1 MSKRV
6 IALIS
11 LAMTFIACGKVEP
24 ENKNLGPKT
33 KGVEEKLLEIQ
44 GTREL
49 DSFIEEPSAY
59 VLTFFSPIGASE
71 EDIFKVDKS
80 CVRNVQNETRTLR
93 IDFNDSKSALFNY
106 HSWLVA
112 KLEKDYASFSV
123 GCDTASVWFEIKD
136 SKSESLTV
144 SIDGAENTADYD
156 VSFSKDGK
164 GGRIFLQVISHQ
176 KEFTKDVTIRFDN
189 GDKIVEMP
197 FGLIREDFKFA
208 DGSVDKMYSFLE
220 YERYFEIPMAKAD
233 KSVEVIIPEEASSWI
248 KARSSNENVNGVD
261 MTALCFLLDK
271 NPGEA
276 RSAVLTVTKAGCH
289 RDLSVRICQ
298 IGENDEGSLTKGLK
312 EFYSA
317 LNGDSWNNNTNWCT
331 DAPFFE
337 WHGISASMVAGKQS
351 MGAGDGFV
359 YFGETDDWILD
370 IGGNNLKG
378 TIPEEFWKAFRCF
391 SFVRINNEYLPESRM
406 PDYAWH
412 ENLAVLDLSMSFI
425 QMPLSPS
432 IAKSEK
438 LQKLLIQACP
448 VRSAIPSEITS
459 LGQLSQVNMRECEIT
474 GELPLSL
481 GNMSSLTTLLLDHN
495 MELGGKLP
503 DSFYNLSNLV
513 SFDIGSTKI
522 GGYLSGNITRLA
534 KLEDFFIQGCEFEG
548 TIPEEFGQLENLS
561 SYDFNGNYFSKIP
574 QFVRYYGYNSKTY
587 KEWVGSAG
595 FPLGIPYYQRR
606 KEDGRPS
613 NYVVVVPDAYQ
624 ISDIIVNGAPLKRP
638 GYYVDYDKCRMLPFP
653 MWAKIK
659 YGIFCWNMCR
669 DGEFK
674 EPKYPYADDL
684 QFRADEYYYDG
695 KDWCHPSLQYPAR
708 EYYFDGSRWVH
719 DASCP
724 WDQEYIDPELQK

>member
-1 MSKRV
+1 MSNRV

-11 LAMTFIACGKVEP
+11 LACTLIACSKVEP
-24 ENKNLGPKT
+24 ENQKPTPETKNI
-33 KGVEEKLLEIQ
+33 EQRLLEIQ
-44 GTREL
+44 GVMEL
-49 DSFIEEPSAY
+49 DTFVEETSDY
-59 VLTFFSPIGASE
+59 VLTFISPARTTEDNVYRLSKASV
-71 EDIFKVDKS
+71 K
-80 CVRNVQNETRTLR
+80 NVLNETRSLR
-93 IDFNDSKSALFNY
+93 IEFKDSKSATFDY

-112 KLEKDYASFSV
+112 QLVTDYASFSV
-123 GCDTASVWFEIKD
+123 GCDTASVSYEIKD
-136 SKSESLTV
+136 SRTETV
-144 SIDGAENTADYD
+144 SVSLEGADGIVDYSVSASENGR
-156 VSFSKDGK
+156 S
-164 GGRIFLQVISHQ
+164 GRISFQVTSPE
-176 KEFTKDVTIRFDN
+176 KEFTKDVVVRFDN
-189 GDKIVEMP
+189 GQKTVDVP
-197 FGLIREDFKFA
+197 FLLIREDFKFA
-208 DGSVDKMYSFLE
+208 DGSVDKTYAFLE

-233 KSVEVIIPEEASSWI
+233 KNIEVKIPVEASGWI
-248 KARSSNENVNGVD
+248 KARSSTENVNGVD

-271 NPGEA
+271 NHGEA

-289 RDLSVRICQ
+289 RNLTVRISQ
-298 IGENDEGSLTKGLK
+298 IGENDEGSLTKGL
-312 EFYSA
+312 EAFYSA
-317 LNGDSWNNNTNWCT
+317 LHGESWIDNTNWCT
-331 DAPFFE
+331 DAPLFE
-337 WHGISASMVAGKQS
+337 WYGISASMVAGKQS

-359 YFGETDDWILD
+359 YFGDTDDWVLD

-391 SFVRINNEYLPESRM
+391 SYVRINNEYLPESCM

-412 ENLAVLDLSMSFI
+412 ENLVILDLSMSFI

-432 IAKSEK
+432 IAKAEK
-438 LQKLLIQACP
+438 LQKLLMQACP
-448 VRSAIPSEITS
+448 VKGAIPSEITS

-503 DSFYNLSNLV
+503 DSFYNLSNLI
-513 SFDIGSTKI
+513 SFDIGLTKI

-561 SYDFNGNYFSKIP
+561 SYDFHGNYFTEIP
-574 QFVRYYGYNSKTY
+574 QFVRYYGYNSKAY

-595 FPLGIPYYQRR
+595 FPLGIPYYQRN
-606 KEDGRPS
+606 KEDGRPA

-624 ISDIIVNGAPLKRP
+624 IGDIIVDGAPLKRP

-669 DGEFK
+669 DREFK

-695 KDWCHPSLQYPAR
+695 KDWCHPSLQHPAR
-708 EYYFDGSRWVH
+708 EYYFDGINWVH

-724 WDQEYIDPELQK
+724 WDREYIDPELQN